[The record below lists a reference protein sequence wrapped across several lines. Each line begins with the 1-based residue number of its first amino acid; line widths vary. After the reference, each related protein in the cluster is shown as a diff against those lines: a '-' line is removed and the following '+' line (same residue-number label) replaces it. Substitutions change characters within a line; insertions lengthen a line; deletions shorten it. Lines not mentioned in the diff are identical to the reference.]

1 MQTLHFD
8 RAALELLSGAPA
20 TRAKAE
26 KPRIRVVSFGN
37 YEAQSSDGKRWYSIT
52 CNSAT
57 KEMVCGCPAR
67 KPCKHLAAILPV
79 HIHLA
84 KERAA
89 AAAPVLVAQ
98 PAQEAEEIV
107 LYCQCGAIWPD
118 AYTGRCQACE
128 QEYQDYRQGEEF
140 CESRGY

>member
-20 TRAKAE
+20 DRARQE
-26 KPRIRVVSFGN
+26 KPRIKVLKFGR
-37 YEAQSSDGKRWYSIT
+37 YQAQSSDGKHWYSIT
-52 CNSAT
+52 CNSTT
-57 KEMVCGCPAR
+57 KEMTCSCPAR

-89 AAAPVLVAQ
+89 QAAPV
-98 PAQEAEEIV
+98 QEEEPEEEEII
-107 LYCQCGAIWPD
+107 LYCECGAAWPD
-118 AYTGRCQACE
+118 AETGRCNDCQASWLE
-128 QEYQDYRQGEEF
+128 EYRTYVA
-140 CESRGY
+140 

>member
-8 RAALELLSGAPA
+8 KKALELLSGAPA
-20 TRAKAE
+20 DRARQE
-26 KPRIRVVSFGN
+26 KPRIRVLEFGH
-37 YEAQSSDGKRWYSIT
+37 YEARSSDGKRWYSIT

-67 KPCKHLAAILPV
+67 KPCKHLAAVISI

-84 KERAA
+84 KQRQMEPLPRA
-89 AAAPVLVAQ
+89 V
-98 PAQEAEEIV
+98 QEGPESEEEIV
-107 LYCQCGAIWPD
+107 LYCACGAVWPD
-118 AYTGRCQACE
+118 AYTGRCQGCE
-128 QEYQDYRQGEEF
+128 QDYRLAEEF

>member
-8 RAALELLSGAPA
+8 KQALELLSGAPA
-20 TRAKAE
+20 ARARTE
-26 KPRIRVVSFGN
+26 KPRLRVVSFGH

-52 CNSAT
+52 CDSAT

-89 AAAPVLVAQ
+89 QAAPA
-98 PAQEAEEIV
+98 PAPVRYCGCGLPAAG
-107 LYCQCGAIWPD
+107 LSSYCQEHANEQAGAYADILAD
-118 AYTGRCQACE
+118 MAG
-128 QEYQDYRQGEEF
+128 
-140 CESRGY
+140 